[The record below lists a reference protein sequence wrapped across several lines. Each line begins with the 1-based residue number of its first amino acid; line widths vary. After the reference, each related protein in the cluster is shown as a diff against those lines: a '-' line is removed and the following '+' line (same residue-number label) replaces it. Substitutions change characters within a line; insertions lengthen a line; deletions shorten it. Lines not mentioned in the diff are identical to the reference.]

1 MSAGGGGGGA
11 DSGEDVGGEVGG
23 ASDAIDPYDLLDP
36 VDVLGELPK
45 DFYTRIVRFFGFC
58 QLCASV
64 YRCFAHC
71 KPLDAMGISLN
82 KQKLMYKVLTPSTI
96 TPI

>member
-45 DFYTRIVRFFGFC
+45 EFYTRIVRFFGFC
-58 QLCASV
+58 QLCASPADV
-64 YRCFAHC
+64 
-71 KPLDAMGISLN
+71 LLILN
-82 KQKLMYKVLTPSTI
+82 LSTPRAS
-96 TPI
+96 P